1 MHWEQHRLYRKYKL
15 MPFLQVSSWTTE
27 IINHKTH
34 EIVHVFLICKALK
47 HHLNIFE
54 SKLVKKITIFHSLLC
69 RIIVGTNHYYKIN
82 VIVP

>member
-1 MHWEQHRLYRKYKL
+1 
-15 MPFLQVSSWTTE
+15 MPLPQVSSWKTE

-54 SKLVKKITIFHSLLC
+54 SKLIKKNYNLPFSS
-69 RIIVGTNHYYKIN
+69 V
-82 VIVP
+82 

>member
-15 MPFLQVSSWTTE
+15 MPLLQVSSWKTE

-54 SKLVKKITIFHSLLC
+54 SKLVKKKLQSSILFC
-69 RIIVGTNHYYKIN
+69 VE
-82 VIVP
+82 